1 MSKSCIGNCIICG
14 KCAKSPILESF
25 VLTGQ
30 TEPREGH
37 GIAVDIGT
45 TTVVMVLLHLSSG
58 SIVARHSFMNPQR
71 KFGADVISRIDAA
84 NKGHLDEMCCMII
97 KDIEKGI
104 DKFIRSQNLRQESI
118 VGMVVAGNTAMTH
131 ILLGFTC
138 ESLGVS
144 PFKPVHKL
152 MEKYTYS
159 CIYKTPEIKCDLHIL
174 PWLGGFVG
182 GDITAGLLQV
192 LPMGANRFILID
204 LGTNGEMA
212 LFDNGRLFVAGT
224 AAGPAFES
232 GQADDGASGTINR
245 LAQLVRQG
253 DIDETGLLESDSIF
267 TQEQIR
273 NIQLAKSAIRSGLE
287 ILLEISGLSYDDID
301 AVYLAGGIGQA
312 IHVDDAAAIG
322 LIPHELAVKT
332 EAVGNASLGGAALM
346 LLAPLWARDEV
357 VKLLSDVS
365 EVNLAT
371 HPRFNEYF
379 MDFMSF

>member
-30 TEPREGH
+30 TEPREGY

-58 SIVARHSFMNPQR
+58 AIVARHNFMNPQR

-84 NKGHLDEMCCMII
+84 NRGHLDEMRHMII
-97 KDIEKGI
+97 EDIEKGI
-104 DKFIRSQNLRQESI
+104 GKFIQSQNLRQESI

-138 ESLGVS
+138 ESLGVF

-152 MEKYTYS
+152 AEKYIYS
-159 CIYKTPEIKCDLHIL
+159 CIFKTPEIKCDLHIL
-174 PWLGGFVG
+174 PWLDGFVG

-192 LPMGANRFILID
+192 LPMGKSRFMLID

-212 LFDNGRLFVAGT
+212 LFDNGRLFVAGA

-232 GQADDGASGTINR
+232 GQANDGASGIINR

-253 DIDETGLLESDSIF
+253 DIDETGLLKDDFVF

-273 NIQLAKSAIRSGLE
+273 YIQLAKSAIRSGLE
-287 ILLEISGLSYDDID
+287 ILLEVSRFSYDDID
-301 AVYLAGGIGQA
+301 AVYLARGIGQA
-312 IHVDDAAAIG
+312 IHVENAADIG
-322 LIPHELAVKT
+322 LIPHELTGKT
-332 EAVGNASLGGAALM
+332 GAVGNTSLGGAALM
-346 LLAPLWARDEV
+346 LLAPAQAKNEMT
-357 VKLLSDVS
+357 KLLSNVS
-365 EVNLAT
+365 EVNLAA
-371 HPRFNEYF
+371 HPSFNDYF